1 MRATKVFGTVGV
13 AAGLTVASIALAGAA
28 AAGPPLEHV
37 KFHEETTE
45 TVEDFCDVPGLT
57 VRLDRVLDG
66 KFLAKTRGADDE
78 PFIVEH
84 QTLHDVW
91 TNPVNG
97 NFVTVRSNG
106 VFKIHELTV
115 NPDGTISVIQLGTGN
130 FVAYG
135 PDGKAIAR
143 NPGQVRVELLFDDAG
158 TPDDPS
164 DDVFLGVVRVVKES
178 TGRSDDFCAAAV
190 PVLLG

>member
-1 MRATKVFGTVGV
+1 MT
-13 AAGLTVASIALAGAA
+13 AGLTVASIALAGAA
-28 AAGPPLEHV
+28 WAGPPLEHV

-57 VRLDRVLDG
+57 VRLDRALDG
-66 KFLAKTRGADDE
+66 KFLAKTRGADNE

-84 QTLHDVW
+84 QTLQDVW
-91 TNPVNG
+91 TNPANG
-97 NFVTVRSNG
+97 NAVTVRSNG
-106 VFKIHELTV
+106 VAKIHELTV
-115 NPDGTISVIQLGTGN
+115 NPDGTISVIQLATGN

-164 DDVFLGVVRVVKES
+164 DDAFLGVVRVVKES
-178 TGRSDDFCAAAV
+178 TGRSDDFCAAAI
-190 PVLLG
+190 PVLIG

>member
-1 MRATKVFGTVGV
+1 MRATKLFATVGV
-13 AAGLTVASIALAGAA
+13 TAGLTVASIALAADVW
-28 AAGPPLEHV
+28 AGPPLEHV

-45 TVEDFCDVPGLT
+45 IVEDFCDVPGLT

-66 KFLAKTRGADDE
+66 KFLGKTRGRDDE

-84 QTLHDVW
+84 QTLNDVW
-91 TNPVNG
+91 TNPANG
-97 NFVTVRSNG
+97 NTVTVRSNG
-106 VFKIHELTV
+106 VAKIHELTV
-115 NPDGTISVIQLGTGN
+115 NPDGTISVIQLATGN

-190 PVLLG
+190 PVLIG

>member
-1 MRATKVFGTVGV
+1 MRATNLFGTV
-13 AAGLTVASIALAGAA
+13 AMTAGLTVASIALAGAA
-28 AAGPPLEHV
+28 WAGPPLEHV

-57 VRLDRVLDG
+57 VRLDRALDG
-66 KFLAKTRGADDE
+66 KFLAKTRGADNE

-84 QTLHDVW
+84 QTLQDVW
-91 TNPVNG
+91 TNPANG
-97 NFVTVRSNG
+97 NAVTVRSNG
-106 VFKIHELTV
+106 VAKIHELTV
-115 NPDGTISVIQLGTGN
+115 NPDGTISVIQLATGN

-143 NPGQVRVELLFDDAG
+143 DPGQVRVELLFDDAG

-178 TGRSDDFCAAAV
+178 TGRSDDFCAAAI
-190 PVLLG
+190 PVLIG

>member
-1 MRATKVFGTVGV
+1 MRATKLFGTVV
-13 AAGLTVASIALAGAA
+13 VTAGLTVASIAVAGAA
-28 AAGPPLEHV
+28 WAGPPLEHV

-45 TVEDFCDVPGLT
+45 IVEDFCDVPGLT

-66 KFLAKTRGADDE
+66 KFLAKTRGPDDE

-84 QTLHDVW
+84 QTLDDVW
-91 TNPVNG
+91 TNPANG
-97 NFVTVRSNG
+97 NAVTVRSNG
-106 VFKIHELTV
+106 IAKIHELTV
-115 NPDGTISVIQLGTGN
+115 NPDGTISVIQLATGN

-158 TPDDPS
+158 TPDDPF

-190 PVLLG
+190 PVLTG

>member
-1 MRATKVFGTVGV
+1 MTATKHFGAGGV
-13 AAGLTVASIALAGAA
+13 VAGLIAASIAMAGAA
-28 AAGPPLEHV
+28 SAGPPTEHV

-66 KFLAKTRGADDE
+66 KFLAKTRGSDDE
-78 PFIVEH
+78 PYIVEH

-91 TNPVNG
+91 TNPANG
-97 NFVTVRSNG
+97 NVVTVRSNG
-106 VFKIHELTV
+106 VAKIHELTV
-115 NPDGTISVIQLGTGN
+115 NPDGTISVIQLATGN

-190 PVLLG
+190 PVLTG

>member
-1 MRATKVFGTVGV
+1 MKATKRFGTVGV
-13 AAGLTVASIALAGAA
+13 AAGLTVAMAGAA
-28 AAGPPLEHV
+28 SAGPPLEHV

-45 TVEDFCDVPGLT
+45 IVEDFCDVPGLT
-57 VRLDRVLDG
+57 VQLDRVLDG
-66 KFLAKTRGADDE
+66 KFLGKTRGPDNE
-78 PFIVEH
+78 PFIVAHE
-84 QTLHDVW
+84 TFTDVW
-91 TNPVNG
+91 TNPANG
-97 NFVTVRSNG
+97 NTVTVRSNDMT
-106 VFKIHELTV
+106 KIHELTV
-115 NPDGTISVIQLGTGN
+115 NPDGTISVIQLATGN

-143 NPGQVRVELLFDDAG
+143 NPGQVRVEFLFDDAG

-190 PVLLG
+190 PVLIG